1 MSALV
6 PCTPGGSSHWSQRT
20 ALDGRDYLL
29 TFDWCQRDGRW
40 RLDVAD
46 ADGVAIVSG
55 VTLVARGYPLAGV
68 LDARRPAG
76 DLVVIDSTG
85 ANDLDPRF
93 SDLGARFRLV
103 YFAAAELRA

>member
-6 PCTPGGSSHWSQRT
+6 PCVPGGVSRWSQRT

-55 VTLVARGYPLAGV
+55 VTLVTRGHPLAGV
-68 LDARRPAG
+68 IDTRRPAG
-76 DLVVIDSTG
+76 DLVVVDATG
-85 ANDLDPRF
+85 ANDLDPGF
-93 SDLGARFRLV
+93 ADLGARFRLV
-103 YFAAAELRA
+103 YFTAAELRA